1 MGIIIKSLVFVALFL
16 VLRLVIGKA
25 INAIAN
31 RGADDGT
38 P

>member
-16 VLRLVIGKA
+16 VLRPIVGKA
-25 INAIAN
+25 IDAIAN